1 MFLQCAFLPPKTH
14 YRTRFRLTI
23 LGLIS
28 SLLVLGLLSF
38 NHGFTVIN
46 LLIGR
51 DMDNRASAIICGI
64 QTAGVLIVAVAYA
77 WFPRRPDIY
86 HREQVVD
93 QQKAVSLLSLLS
105 FSWNLNIFNA
115 VKERQLGT
123 ADLPRLEF
131 ITRSENIQRNFTQ
144 NKKPGRFW
152 QQLLRFNALNLARQW
167 ALALL
172 IAILSI
178 FPQIVLYN
186 FLSEIEKGTQRSSKD
201 PMVLVWALALF
212 FTQAL
217 QVGATNWLKW
227 ITESRMDIPLESL
240 VQSLVFAKAL
250 KQYDT
255 VSPGNDDSNE
265 SAKSNERQ
273 DGNFNGSGQSNTM
286 LKTKKKKDGEKGQ
299 SAYNLLKVDR

>member
-1 MFLQCAFLPPKTH
+1 M
-14 YRTRFRLTI
+14 TI
-23 LGLIS
+23 LGLVS
-28 SLLVLGLLSF
+28 SMLLMGLLSF
-38 NHGFTVIN
+38 NHGFKVIG
-46 LLIGR
+46 LIIGKG
-51 DMDNRASAIICGI
+51 MDNKISAMLHGLQLLSALMMAAAFAS
-64 QTAGVLIVAVAYA
+64 
-77 WFPRRPDIY
+77 FPRRPDIY
-86 HREQVVD
+86 YKGQLVD

-105 FSWNLNIFNA
+105 FSWNLDIFNA
-115 VKERQLGT
+115 AKDRQLGA

-131 ITRSENIQRNFTQ
+131 ITHSENIQQNFTE

-152 QQLLRFNALNLARQW
+152 QQLLRFNARNLARQW

-186 FLSEIEKGTQRSSKD
+186 FLSKIEKGTRHSSKD
-201 PMVLVWALALF
+201 PMLLVWALALF
-212 FTQAL
+212 LTQAL

-240 VQSLVFAKAL
+240 VQTLVFAKAL

-255 VSPGNDDSNE
+255 VNPGHDNDG
-265 SAKSNERQ
+265 SANSKP
-273 DGNFNGSGQSNTM
+273 DGQNGRGNGNSQLDAM
-286 LKTKKKKDGEKGQ
+286 LKTRKKKNGEKGQ